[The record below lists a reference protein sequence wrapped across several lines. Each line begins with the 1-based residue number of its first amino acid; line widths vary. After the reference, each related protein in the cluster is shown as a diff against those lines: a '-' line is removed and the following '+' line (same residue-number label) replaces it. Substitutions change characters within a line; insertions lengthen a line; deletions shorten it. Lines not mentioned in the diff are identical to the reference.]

1 VSRRARC
8 WLALAALTGALV
20 LAVGGPGA
28 MAPAAPPPAS
38 AAECAAWGSRVER
51 LSARIRAAVAVSR
64 RARAPSARAA
74 ALTVARRLAR
84 GRAGYRGLI
93 AAGCTPGPPQ
103 EASGLAGTVVI
114 SPSTPVC
121 VVGRPCSAPATGVT
135 LVFEQ
140 AGQVVATATT
150 GTGGEYRVALP
161 PGTYTVRAPGASIGG
176 GIEVVGGA
184 GDQVTVPA
192 GRYGRVD
199 LTLDV
204 GIR

>member
-1 VSRRARC
+1 VLAA
-8 WLALAALTGALV
+8 LALAA
-20 LAVGGPGA
+20 GGPTA

-38 AAECAAWGSRVER
+38 AAECAAWGSRVDR

-64 RARAPSARAA
+64 RARTPAARAS

-93 AAGCTPGPPQ
+93 AAGCTAPPAQ
-103 EASGLAGTVVI
+103 AASGLTGTVVI

-121 VVGRPCSAPATGVT
+121 MVGRPCSAPAVGVT
-135 LVFEQ
+135 LVFER
-140 AGQVVATATT
+140 AGQAVVTTVT
-150 GTGGEYRVALP
+150 GTGGEYRVAVP
-161 PGTYTVRAPGASIGG
+161 PGTYTVRAPAASIGG
-176 GIEVVGGA
+176 GIQVVGGS
-184 GDQVTVPA
+184 GDQAVVPD

-199 LTLDV
+199 LILDV